1 MPRTRSL
8 GWTELKVGIVA
19 VVAIGIATSVIFMV
33 SGEGGFFWQRYTLKA
48 KFDNVAGL
56 KPGAPVRVAGVEVGT
71 VKDVA
76 FRGTEVELTFQL
88 SRDMQPLI
96 TNRSTAM
103 IGSVSLLGESSLD
116 LTIARDGT
124 PVPEYGYVPSR
135 RAPGQLADVAEGA
148 TKSLEQA
155 TQLIKDIRAGKGTV
169 GRLFTDEALYRDIQ
183 GFVDAAENVAKSLRA
198 GRGTAGQL
206 LNNDAVYR
214 SLEASLRNLQS
225 MTNRINAGEG
235 SLGRLLNDPAFASSL
250 TSTTANVD
258 TLTGRINR
266 GEGTAGKL
274 VNDPALYNRMNSL
287 AERLDTLTTRL
298 NDGQGTAGQLLHD
311 KELYDNLNSAANE
324 MRGLVS
330 DIRKDPQKYLRV
342 KVSIF

>member
-8 GWTELKVGIVA
+8 GWAELKVGILAVA
-19 VVAIGIATSVIFMV
+19 AIAVATVVIFMV

-56 KPGAPVRVAGVEVGT
+56 KPGAPVRVAGVEVGS
-71 VKDVA
+71 VKGVA
-76 FRGTEVELTFQL
+76 ISGNEVEVTFQL
-88 SRDMQPLI
+88 SREMQPGI
-96 TNRSTAM
+96 TTHSVAV
-103 IGSVSLLGESSLD
+103 IGSVSLLGEASLD

-135 RAPGQLADVAEGA
+135 RTPGQLADVAEGA

-155 TQLIKDIRAGKGTV
+155 TQLIKEIRAGKGTV
-169 GRLFTDEALYRDIQ
+169 GKLFTDEGLYRDVQ
-183 GFVDAAENVAKSLRA
+183 GFVDAAENVAQSLRG
-198 GRGTAGQL
+198 GRGTLGQL
-206 LNNDAVYR
+206 LNNDAAYR
-214 SLEASLRNLQS
+214 TLEASLRNLQT
-225 MTNRINAGEG
+225 MTARINAGEG
-235 SLGRLLNDPAFASSL
+235 SLGQLINDPAFAKSL
-250 TSTTANVD
+250 TSTTANID
-258 TLTGRINR
+258 ALTGRINR
-266 GEGTAGKL
+266 GDGTAGKL
-274 VNDPALYNRMNSL
+274 VTDPALYNRLNAL

-298 NDGQGTAGQLLHD
+298 NAGDGTAGQLLHD
-311 KELYDNLNSAANE
+311 RQLYDNLNNAANE